1 MLKVMLQK
9 LWYKKWMSISLF
21 VGIALLTATAVSF
34 PMYRTAAYDRM
45 LRDVFDQY
53 FSENGKWPAM
63 NSLTFVSQKG
73 SDGTSINNMEH
84 LMTEFHKQLGV
95 TGREVITYYSLAIS
109 NANSLMKRDDVNEI
123 GLRISFMSRLEEK
136 VTLQSGEM
144 YSETGI
150 DDEGCLEAIIS
161 QACMVERKLLL
172 GETLEFA
179 NLKDPQGNPLR
190 VKIVGVF
197 DAADLKDPYWHVKPE
212 AMAVNC
218 VIRESAFRKYFTGDQ
233 VGEFQITC
241 IYFPM
246 WEYDKLKASDVR
258 HLADMTRYYTEES
271 KYSSVFSVPPYLS
284 ILDNYERKQARID
297 TALFLLQ
304 VPIWILL
311 GAFLFM
317 ISTQMYD
324 LESNEI
330 SVMKSRGGS
339 GQQIFRLYL
348 YQSVFLTLLGAAAGL
363 PLGRLFAEGLGATRS
378 FLEFQTRRTLKVTYT
393 QETWL
398 YMLMAIVGC
407 VLMIALPAIRHS
419 RLTIVNLKQR
429 KAERRFSW
437 WELCFLDFILLAI
450 SLYEYRSFSQNEAQ
464 IEASA
469 FIGEPMDPLLYISSS
484 MFIIGLGLVLLRL
497 QPLLV
502 GLLFRVGKRFWGPAS
517 YIFFMENWKNGKKQ
531 QFIMLFLMLSI
542 ALGVFHSTAARTI
555 LQNAKEN
562 TFFVDGADRIIREIW
577 RDNSY
582 ALYEGEEQELKYY
595 EPDYDKYRLLP
606 GAKSYTKVVYDT
618 VGRLAGGKG
627 NGQRLSIMGIHTK
640 QFGENTYMP
649 EGLLEKHYYEY
660 LNELADE
667 ASGALLS
674 ASFRDVL
681 GFNVGDAIS
690 FVNRDGNQISLKVV
704 DFVEYWPGYRSYV
717 MTLDSDGGVITTPQ
731 YLVIA
736 NIGALT
742 KSWGTVPYE
751 VWISNSGEEIEGFR
765 QWIEEENVR
774 LTKYVDRQADMDA
787 VEEEPLLQGTNGI
800 LTMGFLMT
808 MLLCTAGYLLYWVL
822 AIRSREMLFG
832 VLRAKGMRKGE
843 IFHLLI
849 NEQIFCGGFCV
860 IVGLFI
866 GILASE
872 MFVPILQIAYAASDQ
887 VLPIRLITQDQDMVR
902 LCTVIGAVMM
912 VCLVI
917 LVVLVRKLNVAKALK
932 LGEE

>member
-9 LWYKKWMSISLF
+9 LWYKKWMSVSLF
-21 VGIALLTATAVSF
+21 VGIALLTATAASF

-45 LRDVFDQY
+45 LHDIFDQY
-53 FSENGKWPAM
+53 YSENDKWPAI
-63 NSLTFVSQKG
+63 NSFSFVSKKG
-73 SDGTSINNMEH
+73 TDGTSIDSMERLAAELH
-84 LMTEFHKQLGV
+84 RQLGV
-95 TGREVITYYSLAIS
+95 TKREVITYYSLAIS
-109 NANSLMKRDDVNEI
+109 DANSMMNRDDVNEI
-123 GLRISFMSRLEEK
+123 GLRISFMSGLEEK
-136 VTLQSGEM
+136 VTLQAGEL

-150 DDEGCLEAIIS
+150 DDDGCLEAIIS
-161 QACMVERKLLL
+161 QSCMVERRLLL

-179 NLKDPQGNPLR
+179 DLADPQGNPIR
-190 VKIVGVF
+190 VKIVGIF
-197 DAADLKDPYWHVKPE
+197 GAADSRDPYWQVKPE
-212 AMAVNC
+212 SMAVNC
-218 VIRESAFRKYFTGDQ
+218 LIRESVFREYFTGDRA
-233 VGEFQITC
+233 GSFQITC

-246 WEYDKLKASDVR
+246 WEYDQLKASDER
-258 HLADMTRYYTEES
+258 HLADMTRYFTEES
-271 KYSSVFSVPPYLS
+271 EYSSTFSVPPYLS
-284 ILDNYERKQARID
+284 ILDSYERKQARID
-297 TALFLLQ
+297 AALFLLQ

-317 ISTQMYD
+317 ISTQMYE

-348 YQSVFLTLLGAAAGL
+348 YQSVFLALLGAAAGL
-363 PLGRLFAEGLGATRS
+363 PLGRLFAEVLGATRS

-393 QETWL
+393 HEIWL
-398 YMLMAIVGC
+398 YVLAAMAGC

-419 RLTIVNLKQR
+419 RLTIVKLKQQ

-437 WELCFLDFILLAI
+437 WELCFLDIILLAV
-450 SLYEYRSFSQNEAQ
+450 SLYEYRSFSRKEAQ
-464 IEASA
+464 IETSA
-469 FIGEPMDPLLYISSS
+469 FLGEPMDPLLYISSS
-484 MFIIGLGLVLLRL
+484 MFIMGLGLLLLRL

-502 GLLFRVGKRFWGPAS
+502 GLLFRIGKRFWGPAS
-517 YIFFMENWKNGKKQ
+517 YISFMENRKNGRKQ
-531 QFIMLFLMLSI
+531 QFIMLFLILSI
-542 ALGVFHSTAARTI
+542 SLGMFHSTAARTI

-562 TFFVDGADRIIREIW
+562 TFYIDGADRIIREIW
-577 RDNSY
+577 RDNSS
-582 ALYEGEEQELKYY
+582 ALYEGEEQELMYY
-595 EPDYDKYRLLP
+595 EPDYDKYRQLP

-618 VGRLAGGKG
+618 TGRLTGTNG
-627 NGQRLSIMGIHTK
+627 NGQRISIMGIHTK
-640 QFGENTYMP
+640 QFGEIAYMQ
-649 EGLLEKHYYEY
+649 EGLMEKHYYEY

-667 ASGALLS
+667 ASGALVS
-674 ASFRDVL
+674 ASFRDLL
-681 GFNVGDAIS
+681 GFKVGDTIS
-690 FVNRDGNQISLKVV
+690 FANRDGNRISLKIV
-704 DFVEYWPGYRSYV
+704 DFVEYWPGYKTYV
-717 MTLDSDGGVITTPQ
+717 MTFDSDGSVRVTPQ

-736 NIGALT
+736 NIAALT

-765 QWIEEENVR
+765 QWIEEENAH
-774 LTKYVDRQADMDA
+774 LMKYVDRQADMDA

-808 MLLCTAGYLLYWVL
+808 MLLCAAGYLLYWVL
-822 AIRSREMLFG
+822 AIRSREMFFG

-860 IVGLFI
+860 IAGSFI
-866 GILASE
+866 GILASK

-902 LCTVIGAVMM
+902 LLSVIGAVMT

-917 LVVLVRKLNVAKALK
+917 LVVLVRTLNVAKALK
-932 LGEE
+932 LGED